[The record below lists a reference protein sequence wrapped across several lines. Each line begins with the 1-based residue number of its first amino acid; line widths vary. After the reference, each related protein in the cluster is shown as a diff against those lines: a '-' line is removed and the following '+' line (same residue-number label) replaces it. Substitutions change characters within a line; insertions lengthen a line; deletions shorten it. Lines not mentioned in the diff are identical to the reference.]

1 MFKDKVVVIT
11 GGAEGIGRTAA
22 ERFRQEGA
30 QVVVIDIQDNDYFIG
45 DISHPEFLIQFHDK
59 VIKDFGSIDVLIN
72 NALPLMKGI
81 DECSYEE
88 FLYAQQVGV
97 AAPFYLSKLF
107 KDDFTEQGSIINI
120 TSTRACMS
128 QPQTESYAA
137 AKGGLTSLTH
147 ALAISLDIRVNAIA
161 PGWIATTDTEFSGAN
176 NSQHPAGRLGKPEDI
191 VEMMLFLA
199 SNKVGLITGQVFTV
213 DGGMTKQMIYH
224 NDQGWQY
231 NG

>member
-11 GGAEGIGRTAA
+11 GGAAGIGRAAA

-30 QVVVIDIQDNDYFIG
+30 EVAVIDIQENGYFTG
-45 DISHPEFLIQFHDK
+45 DISQPATLVQFHDK
-59 VIKDFGSIDVLIN
+59 VVKDFGAIDVLIN

-81 DECSYEE
+81 DDCSYEE

-107 KDDFTEQGSIINI
+107 KDDFTAEGSIINI
-120 TSTRACMS
+120 TSTRAAMS
-128 QPQTESYAA
+128 QSQTESYTA

-147 ALAISLDIRVNAIA
+147 ALAMSLNVRVNAIA
-161 PGWIATTDTEFSGAN
+161 PGWIDTTESEFSGAN
-176 NSQHPAGRLGKPEDI
+176 HSQHPAGRVGKPEDI

-199 SNKVGLITGQVFTV
+199 SARASFITGQVFTV
-213 DGGMTKQMIYH
+213 DGGMTRQMIYH
-224 NDQGWQY
+224 NDQGWHF

>member
-11 GGAEGIGRTAA
+11 GGAAGIGRAAA

-30 QVVVIDIQDNDYFIG
+30 HVAVIDIQDNDYFIG
-45 DISHPEFLIQFHDK
+45 DISRPEVLDQFHDK
-59 VIKDFGSIDVLIN
+59 VKKDFGSIDILIN

-81 DECSYEE
+81 DKCSYEE

-120 TSTRACMS
+120 TSTRADMS
-128 QPQTESYAA
+128 QSQTESYAA

-147 ALAISLDIRVNAIA
+147 ALAVSLDIRVNAIA
-161 PGWIATTDTEFSGAN
+161 PGWIDTTHTDFSGAN
-176 NSQHPAGRLGKPEDI
+176 NSQHPAGRVGKPEDI

-199 SNKVGLITGQVFTV
+199 SNKAGFITGQVFTV

-231 NG
+231 NR